1 MIMINSRFLIL
12 LLIPILTFS
21 QRLVI
26 KDLQTKYPLKGVN
39 IYSANHGTTTDTNGV
54 CNLQGFLMKDEI
66 TISHIGYLAINIT
79 KNESPDILYL
89 RATNVPIKGVNVIS
103 FKSNKERKRY
113 NKLERD
119 VIRVYPYAV
128 LVGSLLQEYSAVMDS
143 IFELSFFKR
152 RKEKKKVFT
161 AIEKQLIKTHG
172 KQVRR
177 LTKNQSRILIKLV
190 DRETDFT
197 SHQIIKD
204 FRGFFIAGFW
214 QLTARLFGHN
224 LKSNYNPEFGE
235 DKLIEHILN
244 SRIGI

>member
-1 MIMINSRFLIL
+1 MINSRFLIL

-161 AIEKQLIKTHG
+161 AIEKQLITTHG

-177 LTKNQSRILIKLV
+177 LTKNQGRIFIKLV

>member
-21 QRLVI
+21 QRLII

-161 AIEKQLIKTHG
+161 AIEKQLITTHG

-177 LTKNQSRILIKLV
+177 LTKNQGRIFIKLV

>member
-66 TISHIGYLAINIT
+66 TISHIGYMAIKIT
-79 KNESPDILYL
+79 KKDTPDTLYL
-89 RATNVPIKGVNVIS
+89 RATNVPIKGVSVIS
-103 FKSNKERKRY
+103 FKSKKERRRY

-128 LVGSLLQEYSAVMDS
+128 LIGRLLQEYSAVMDS
-143 IFELSFFKR
+143 IAELSFFKR
-152 RKEKKKVFT
+152 RKGKKEVFT
-161 AIEKQLIKTHG
+161 AIEEQLIATYG

-177 LTKNQSRILIKLV
+177 LTKNQGRILIKLV

-197 SHQIIKD
+197 SHHIIKD
-204 FRGFFIAGFW
+204 FRGFFSAGFW